1 MALINCPECSK
12 EVSDKATVC
21 PSCAFPLVKQQ
32 QRVVTSTATEQA
44 LTFPGLPADL
54 NIGKQIT
61 NWVQDSYFKGD
72 YLKDENVIGNLD
84 SGKINVMLN
93 THGVRLS
100 TSFTHNVEIHNAQII
115 SLNMKTR
122 GELVSAD
129 KSVLGRAVVGG
140 LVFGGVGAIVGGLSG
155 INKSEKVKDKTY
167 LIINYWDAKNHV
179 PQTILIGG
187 DKKLIT
193 NFINRHQKESAL
205 NESGRIA
212 EKEKNTAGK
221 VMMVILMLLAVFV
234 AYLIFN

>member
-32 QRVVTSTATEQA
+32 QHVVTSTAADQT

-54 NIGKQIT
+54 NIGKQIM
-61 NWVQDSYFKGD
+61 NWGQDSYFKGD
-72 YLKDENVIGNLD
+72 YLRDENVIGNLD
-84 SGKINVMLN
+84 SGKINVMLH
-93 THGVRLS
+93 THGIALS
-100 TSFTHNVEIHNAQII
+100 TSITHCVYIHNAQII
-115 SLNMKTR
+115 SMNVKTR

-129 KSVLGRAVVGG
+129 KSVIGRAVVGG

-155 INKSEKVKDKTY
+155 MNKSEKVTDKTY
-167 LIINYWDAKNHV
+167 LIINYWEAKTHT
-179 PQTILIGG
+179 PQTILISG

-193 NFINRHQKESAL
+193 KLIDRHHKEAAQ

-221 VMMVILMLLAVFV
+221 VIMIILLLAAVFIG
-234 AYLIFN
+234 YLIFS